1 MHWVRDIDDVKEL
14 LTLLTYALEILLKE
28 GIEGDTLVKFPIS
41 VSDVPVKYYYQQNN
55 ISKQN

>member
-41 VSDVPVKYYYQQNN
+41 VSDVTVKYYYQQNN